1 MLSPVYHTFLA
12 VARTGSFAK
21 AAKQL
26 FISSVAVM
34 KQMNGLE
41 AEIGAVL
48 FVRTNHGVSLTHAG
62 RILLEQIARIQKDAE
77 KALAAVRNAAQK
89 DKIPIRVGASMMR
102 PATLLMNICQNSGDI
117 RRKFTLQIIPFSDNQ
132 FSEKWLKS
140 TVGEVFDCVTSPYDV
155 ESWYELFG
163 ILKLGEEKFKLAVP
177 VSHPLSQYSLI
188 QLSDLA
194 GYTLLTPPRKAP
206 MVDRICQTIEMGSY
220 DIRIAPL
227 PEFYTANTF
236 FEHANELLLTRDSFN
251 IISSGFKTIDVA
263 WDFSSPTGLIYASCP
278 SPQVAEFILLLKQS
292 IKLI

>member
-102 PATLLMNICQNSGDI
+102 PATLLMNICQNSDDI

-155 ESWYELFG
+155 ESWYEIFG

-177 VSHPLSQYSLI
+177 FSHPLSQYSLI

-194 GYTLLTPPRKAP
+194 GCTLLTPPRKAP
-206 MVDRICQTIEMGSY
+206 MVDRVCRTIETGSY

-251 IISSGFKTIDVA
+251 IISFGFKTIDVA
-263 WDFSSPTGLIYASCP
+263 WDFSSPTGIIYSSYP
-278 SPQVAEFILLLKQS
+278 SPQVAEFISLLKQA
-292 IKLI
+292 IK

>member
-102 PATLLMNICQNSGDI
+102 PATLLMNICQNSDDI

-263 WDFSSPTGLIYASCP
+263 WDFSSPTGIIYSSYP
-278 SPQVAEFILLLKQS
+278 SPQVAEFISLLKQA
-292 IKLI
+292 IK